1 MSTVKIK
8 IYRTTRPHEKPAV
21 SRFHSV
27 LGWIRPYEPLPDVP
41 PAESEADGVDYL
53 FEPGR
58 AVPRSR

>member
-27 LGWIRPYEPLPDVP
+27 LGWFRPPERLPEVL
-41 PAESEADGVDYL
+41 PAESETDGVDYL